1 MSNQPYDNQTSQD
14 ERSDV
19 LQNDRQ
25 QQGGT
30 FHSLAQADL
39 ALERVGRHAVPS
51 AVVVGSTSPS
61 NYPKGPDWTVDPVGT
76 EPNLGFDVNAM
87 PPCGEPGEIAA
98 SIAAQD
104 VPSSEFHSPLAQRA
118 PGDPTALHQTSSS
131 SDVQRVGSPP
141 FLKKR
146 S

>member
-61 NYPKGPDWTVDPVGT
+61 NYPKGPDWTVDPVPKT
-76 EPNLGFDVNAM
+76 EPLNYDINAM
-87 PPCGEPGEIAA
+87 EPVGTVAEVQA
-98 SIAAQD
+98 SIDRLRKPDDDGAA
-104 VPSSEFHSPLAQRA
+104 
-118 PGDPTALHQTSSS
+118 
-131 SDVQRVGSPP
+131 
-141 FLKKR
+141 
-146 S
+146 